1 MLIINIW
8 EIITMPEKAT
18 NSFESHYKK
27 FETAASKAVVSR
39 AVILRNLG
47 NMETAGTEQSGTD
60 SLSADKFAE
69 SMHFA
74 YDFVLE
80 SNENGSVKPPLTEKQ
95 QQELVT
101 KRAIYNAFLPK
112 DTGKEKAPSEPTP
125 VDQIDTDKQKA

>member
-1 MLIINIW
+1 
-8 EIITMPEKAT
+8 MPEKAT
-18 NSFESHYKK
+18 NSFESQYKK

-39 AVILRNLG
+39 AVILRNLTSL
-47 NMETAGTEQSGTD
+47 ETVGTEQSGTH
-60 SLSADKFAE
+60 SLSVDKFAE

-112 DTGKEKAPSEPTP
+112 DSGEEKAPAQPTP
-125 VDQIDTDKQKA
+125 VEEIDTAKQKS

>member
-1 MLIINIW
+1 
-8 EIITMPEKAT
+8 MPEKAT
-18 NSFESHYKK
+18 NSFESQYKK
-27 FETAASKAVVSR
+27 FDTAASKAVVSR
-39 AVILRNLG
+39 AVILRNLS

-80 SNENGSVKPPLTEKQ
+80 SNENGIVKPPLTEKQ

-112 DTGKEKAPSEPTP
+112 DTGEEKAPAEPTP